1 MGKLYHS
8 PAKHL
13 LDSYYDALAQEEI
26 VGVLFGKIYQ
36 FHCLRN
42 EIDNITEDCV
52 KHNNSPMTVH
62 GQFQSIVKKIDEIL
76 DGETVYGKANY
87 WATAKEVK

>member
-1 MGKLYHS
+1 MGKS
-8 PAKHL
+8 P
-13 LDSYYDALAQEEI
+13 LDAIDELASEQI
-26 VGVLFGKIYQ
+26 VLFRKIYQ
-36 FHCLRN
+36 FDCLRN
-42 EIDNITEDCV
+42 EIDDITEDSV
-52 KHNNSPMTVH
+52 RHNNSPMTVH